1 MYALL
6 AFIPIVF
13 CVVVMA
19 AFNWPAKIA
28 MPISWLITAVLG
40 FFAWNMEFLSLVAYS
55 IAGLF
60 NSIEVLI
67 IIFGAILVMNT
78 LKMSGGMVAINN
90 GFRSISPDARVQA
103 VIIGFL
109 FVSFIEAAAGFG
121 TPAALAAPLMIS
133 LGFPPVAAVV
143 VALVCDSACVAFGA
157 IGTPVQQAIA
167 CLGGAEA
174 LDAAYIQQMSL
185 WTSIPHAV
193 VMIILPF
200 MAIAIMCKFF
210 SKEKSIR
217 PALQALPFC
226 LFAGAAFAVPYVL
239 VNIFVGHEFPALFGS
254 LIALVITV
262 VAAKC
267 KFLTPK
273 TVWHFGPESEWEEH
287 WKASVPPTPPKESS
301 ISLIRAWIP
310 YVIIALL
317 LVATRIPALGI
328 KGLLNDVG
336 SFFVIKSG
344 NLFGVENTAFTLKWA
359 YVPGT
364 AFILVALITVILHK
378 MQGKDVVAAWKAS
391 FSQVSGA
398 AIALVFGL
406 AMVQILRYSGS
417 NDVAATEGMKSMIY
431 YMAEALSKVGK
442 GLYIV
447 ISPVIGVL
455 GAFISGSNTVAVT
468 LFANLQEQAA
478 NNLGLNTAIIVAANT
493 IGGSIGNMICVNN
506 VVAACATA
514 GTGGKEGKII
524 RINIIPTVIYS
535 ALVILTFAI
544 AIWVI
549 RA

>member
-28 MPISWLITAVLG
+28 MPISWLITAILG
-40 FFAWNMEFLSLVAYS
+40 FFAWHMDILSLIAYS
-55 IAGLF
+55 VSGLF
-60 NSIEVLI
+60 SSIEVLI

-103 VIIGFL
+103 VIVGFL

-143 VALVCDSACVAFGA
+143 VALICDSAAVAFGA

-167 CLGGAEA
+167 CLGGAEM
-174 LDAAYIQQMSL
+174 LGEAYIGQMSL
-185 WTSIPHAV
+185 WTAIPHAV
-193 VMIILPF
+193 VSLILPF
-200 MAIAIMCKFF
+200 LAIAIMCKFF
-210 SKEKSIR
+210 SREKSFK
-217 PALQALPFC
+217 PAVQALPFC

-239 VNIFVGHEFPALFGS
+239 VNIFVGHEFPSLFGS

-262 VAAKC
+262 LAAKF

-273 TVWHFGPESEWEEH
+273 SVWHFDAESEWEES
-287 WKASVPPTPPKESS
+287 WKASHPPAPPKESK
-301 ISLIRAWIP
+301 IPLVKAWIP

-328 KGLLNDVG
+328 KGLLNDAG
-336 SFFVIKSG
+336 SIFVIKSN
-344 NLFGVENTAFTLKWA
+344 NLFGVANTAFTLKWA

-364 AFILVALITVILHK
+364 VFILVALITIVLHK
-378 MQGKDVVAAWKAS
+378 MKKSDVGAAWAAS
-391 FSQVSGA
+391 FQQVSGA
-398 AIALVFGL
+398 TIALVFGL

-417 NDVAATEGMKSMIY
+417 NDVLATSEMKSMIY
-431 YMAEALSKVGK
+431 YMAEALSKVGE

-447 ISPVIGVL
+447 ISPVIGAL

-478 NNLGLNTAIIVAANT
+478 TNLGLNTAIIVAANT

-514 GTGGKEGKII
+514 GTAGREGKII
-524 RINIIPTVIYS
+524 RINIIPAAIYMGI
-535 ALVILTFAI
+535 VILVLFVAFYLLGL
-544 AIWVI
+544 
-549 RA
+549 

>member
-6 AFIPIVF
+6 AFIPILF

-40 FFAWNMEFLSLVAYS
+40 FFAWNMDLLSLFAYS
-55 IAGLF
+55 ISGLF

-133 LGFPPVAAVV
+133 LGFPPVAAVA
-143 VALVCDSACVAFGA
+143 VALICDSACVAFGA

-167 CLGGAEA
+167 CLGGADV
-174 LDAAYIQQMSL
+174 LDAAYIKQMSL
-185 WTSIPHAV
+185 WTSLPHAV

-210 SKEKSIR
+210 SKERSIR

-226 LFAGAAFAVPYVL
+226 LFAGLSFAVPYVL
-239 VNIFVGHEFPALFGS
+239 VNIFVGHEFPALFGA
-254 LIALVITV
+254 LIGLVITV
-262 VAAKC
+262 LAAKW

-273 TVWHFGPESEWEEH
+273 TVWHFGPESEWEEN
-287 WKASVPPTPPKESS
+287 WKASHPPTPPKESN
-301 ISLIRAWIP
+301 ISLVRAWIP

-317 LVATRIPALGI
+317 LVLTRIPALGI
-328 KGLLNDVG
+328 KGLLNDAG
-336 SFFVIKSG
+336 SIFVVKSG
-344 NLFGVENTAFTLKWA
+344 NLFGVGNTAFTLKWA

-364 AFILVALITVILHK
+364 VFILVALISVALHK
-378 MQGKDVVAAWKAS
+378 MNGKDVLSAWSAS
-391 FSQVSGA
+391 FKQVSGA

-406 AMVQILRYSGS
+406 AMVQLLRYSGS
-417 NDVAATEGMKSMIY
+417 NDVTAIDEMKSMIY
-431 YMAEALSKVGK
+431 YMAEALSMVGK

-478 NNLGLNTAIIVAANT
+478 TNLGLNTAIIVAANT

-514 GTGGKEGKII
+514 GTAGREGRII
-524 RINIIPTVIYS
+524 RINAIPAAIYTCI
-535 ALVILTFAI
+535 VILVLFVAFYLLGL
-544 AIWVI
+544 
-549 RA
+549 